1 MVDLVDRAEREAAL
15 ARKLG
20 KANAE
25 ARKLLMQAIED
36 GRIDED
42 EWRAISQAYQNVLQA
57 GLEDTAFASGLAAS
71 EALGVGVDSAALHA
85 RAIEWAR
92 QYAYDLVSKL
102 DATNRQLLQESIA
115 DYFGQRMTLADL
127 EARLQMAFGPVRAS
141 MIATTEV
148 TRASSEGEQAFAR
161 ELQNMGLQPVLVWN
175 TANDDIACP
184 ICAPLNGK
192 AQQDGWVNPPPAHP
206 NCRCFCSTELKEA
219 TR

>member
-127 EARLQMAFGPVRAS
+127 EARLQMAFGPVRAE
-141 MIATTEV
+141 MIAVTEV
-148 TRASSEGEQAFAR
+148 TRASAQGEAAFAR
-161 ELQNMGLQPVLVWN
+161 ELEALGLQPVLIIR
-175 TANDDIACP
+175 TAADERVCP
-184 ICAPLNGK
+184 ICGPQNDKPVSEAGY
-192 AQQDGWVNPPPAHP
+192 PPFHP
-206 NCRCFCSTELKEA
+206 RCRCWTTTELREA